1 MRKSLPLILILL
13 LSAPLFAQNEK
24 EEQRLG
30 VLGVVTAKTARIYV
44 DKSTDSGVYFT
55 ASEKRK
61 LLVVERAGEWCGIL
75 MKNDSL
81 GWIKSKDIDV
91 SAKIMAAGGKVK
103 PFVSAELT
111 ALAEKYKDVP
121 YVYGGTSPETGMD
134 CSAFVRMI
142 YADRGIELPRSSRDQ
157 ALVGESVAFDDLMP
171 GDRVYFAFR
180 GSSVINHAGI
190 YCGGGIFLHCSN
202 AKYGVKLDKITDGT
216 YKNAFAAGRRDIA
229 ASR

>member
-1 MRKSLPLILILL
+1 MIILL
-13 LSAPLFAQNEK
+13 SSALFADGEQPVPEEK
-24 EEQRLG
+24 RMG
-30 VLGVVTAKTARIYV
+30 VLGVVTAKSAPIYTA
-44 DKSTDSGVYFT
+44 KSTDSDVYFT
-55 ASEKRK
+55 AGEKRK
-61 LLVVERAGEWCGIL
+61 LLVMERAGDWCGVL
-75 MKNDSL
+75 MKNDLL
-81 GWIKSKDIDV
+81 GWIKTEDIDV
-91 SAKIMAAGGKVK
+91 SAKIMTAGSKIK

-111 ALAEKYKDVP
+111 ALAEKYKNTP

-142 YADRGIELPRSSRDQ
+142 FAQRGIDLPRSSRDQ
-157 ALVGESVAFDDLMP
+157 ALVGESVSFDNLMP

-216 YKNAFAAGRRDIA
+216 YKSAFAAGRRDLK
-229 ASR
+229 